1 MADSGFYSSDITP
14 PSTSGSGL
22 RLPFDAEGGIE
33 LSQIRPG
40 TILEVQ
46 TRNNA
51 YTVIPQESG
60 EMLIWGHPQYC
71 PEPILTAGLGSAY
84 LTGVVRQGYIGPGM
98 RLTFPTEDRR
108 RVLTSRIVSL
118 RGKPKN

>member
-1 MADSGFYSSDITP
+1 MANSGFYKSNVTP
-14 PSTSGSGL
+14 PGTSGSGL
-22 RLPFDAEGGIE
+22 HLPFDAEGGIE
-33 LSQIRPG
+33 LSQMRPG

-84 LTGVVRQGYIGPGM
+84 LTGVVREGYVGPGM
-98 RLTFPTEDRR
+98 HLTFPTEDRR

>member
-1 MADSGFYSSDITP
+1 MADSGFYNSNVTLPNVTD
-14 PSTSGSGL
+14 SGL
-22 RLPFDAEGGIE
+22 HLPFDAEGGIE

-71 PEPILTAGLGSAY
+71 PDPILTTGLGSAY
-84 LTGVVRQGYIGPGM
+84 VTGVVRQGYVGPGM
-98 RLTFPTEDRR
+98 RLTFPTEGR